1 MMPKKKN
8 WHEKK
13 RQHQQQRRQIFQ
25 LTPYYDRPIGVG
37 GMMDD
42 YLEKAASAEGK
53 EKCKGK
59 EP

>member
-1 MMPKKKN
+1 MMAEEKN

-13 RQHQQQRRQIFQ
+13 RQDHQQCRNIFQ
-25 LTPYYDRPIGVG
+25 LAAHDDRPFGVG

-42 YLEKAASAEGK
+42 CPEKAASAECK